1 MNKNLHC
8 IPGGKGR
15 GNGSLK
21 RLALALLMIVGAAMP
36 AAKAQTT
43 YVFYNGT
50 YGYLYNDNGTTKS
63 GDLRFDKSSVWT
75 ASGTIGGTSRTIQ
88 SYTSQQYLGASAGL
102 SNTSSNWQGS
112 NNYLCY
118 RSGRTNYYLKATNAT
133 TFTTNSNQ
141 NDGNRYYY
149 YTVTIYEGV
158 ETFTDFTIN
167 SGADVIT
174 QTGNYNY
181 GHSNSQYTPA
191 YTDYYFSYNHHY
203 VGSSNNT
210 LDNVNA
216 TNVTTGY
223 TWTLSDN
230 AAGYATLTDN
240 TINVTAIPTS
250 DLTLTLTCSVTYQG
264 ITKTA
269 TKEITLQGAY
279 PPAPTIS
286 ASGNTVTLSTNAA
299 GTTTIRYTLTGTD
312 PTATTGTVY
321 GGSAFDLS
329 NHSTSPVTI
338 KAVTVRGGVASS
350 VAEHVLTLTLP
361 TPVITTDPSN
371 GEATIT
377 CSNTSATVYYTT
389 DGSEPSSTNG
399 TAYTTTITGLAMMNT
414 VKAIAV
420 KTGWND
426 SPVASALLTIPSSVS
441 GGVVTLN
448 DLEDH
453 NWTYY
458 SGVDASVDDGN
469 YNTNYLGKLYSPN
482 PRNVKITYKANGGA
496 VSIDESDTE
505 FVYYKT
511 IEQIDGAYKYTV
523 ISNPFSKRPNG
534 KGFGGW
540 KIKEGAD
547 YISGYADEAT
557 LPLDAEITLTGL
569 DADYTANCI
578 SAEIELEATWVNY
591 NNLTYAN
598 NNTITYNV
606 SGGTY
611 ETNFLVL
618 NRNVTGTI
626 TTTSPVTI
634 MMVEPD
640 GSTDYRGTYTFTGNI
655 TPNNNG
661 VTKIEWAKWNPSDN
675 IDATGRNVTIGR
687 GMTVGGTARSIY
699 GTNTTSNGM
708 NQILKIESGYF
719 KEYIGYNAKPS
730 SITKHHVVFG
740 NDYDRASGTNTNLT
754 ITNEMRLI
762 QSQLNTVNT
771 TAGVELGIIT
781 AKSGQFTTALTHTS
795 AQASANCFYL
805 WDAGSSNTSKGYR
818 KLVIE
823 GGIFWNIGGGMD
835 KSNSTDRVT
844 LELRVKGG
852 EIKGSIYGGGATYD
866 AAGHRLF
873 VFTGGNIGG
882 WIAPGAN
889 GIVSNGTSLLYGETF
904 IYIGGTT
911 NVDSKFADYI
921 KIDNSTGGNVF
932 GAGCGYSSTN
942 TRGEVEQGT
951 NVVLADEA
959 FVEHG
964 VYGGGAY
971 GLCKNTE
978 TANIYIT
985 GGHVGATYDSGFG
998 VSGGVFGGA
1007 RQNNGGSVN
1016 IYMTGGQ
1023 IDGDIFGGSNHI
1035 GVLSG
1040 TSTVKMY
1047 GGTVN
1052 GSLYGGGNGTGDAT
1066 NISGAVQVSVYGG
1079 TIGGAVYGCNNVSGA
1094 PQNTVTVDVYGTD
1107 PAPSANTYAISQVFG
1122 GGNMADYS
1130 GTPVVTVHC
1139 TDEATPISIG
1149 ELYGGGNQ
1157 ATVSG
1162 TNVTVAAGNIIGA
1175 VYGGGRA
1182 AAVEGNTLV
1191 TVKGG
1196 TIRQVYGGNNL
1207 SGTIDGTIS
1216 VNVNKDSDCPMKV
1229 GQVYGGGNMAASQVG
1244 TITIGCTGTLVS
1256 PLADGERYGYDQE
1269 GVGAVY
1275 GGANNANITGNITLS
1290 IVSGI
1295 VDSVF
1300 GGNNNG
1306 GTING
1311 DITVTIAKDG
1321 GASCASDWYVG
1332 YVYGGGNKAA
1342 YTQKTADHP
1351 VVNHTAGH
1359 VTHNIFG
1366 GGKGL
1371 TATVTG
1377 NPQVTL
1383 SGSATVGGNV
1393 FGGGDAAEVRGS
1405 TKVTLKN

>member
-1 MNKNLHC
+1 MLAILETNKTTQDMNKNLHC

-133 TFTTNSNQ
+133 TFTTNSTQ

-458 SGVDASVDDGN
+458 SGVDASVDSGN

-523 ISNPFSKRPNG
+523 ISNPFSKRLNG

-661 VTKIEWAKWNPSDN
+661 VSKIEYASWNPN
-675 IDATGRNVTIGR
+675 NTVDARGRSLTIGR
-687 GMTVGGTARSIY
+687 GMTMTGTRRALVGTAQ
-699 GTNTTSNGM
+699 TSGM
-708 NQILKIESGYF
+708 NQVLKVESGSFSTFTSYTS
-719 KEYIGYNAKPS
+719 EPS
-730 SITKHHVVFG
+730 SITKHWVVLG
-740 NDYDRASGTNTNLT
+740 CDYDRANGDNSKLTFTGKFLTANNINLGLSSTGEMARVWSISGSFMTEIDVSDAAANNSYYIGVTGEQNNGHRYL
-754 ITNEMRLI
+754 EI
-762 QSQLNTVNT
+762 Q
-771 TAGVELGIIT
+771 GGEWY
-781 AKSGQFTTALTHTS
+781 
-795 AQASANCFYL
+795 ANI
-805 WDAGSSNTSKGYR
+805 A
-818 KLVIE
+818 
-823 GGIFWNIGGGMD
+823 GGMGEGH
-835 KSNSTDRVT
+835 TPTEPGFTFRM
-844 LELRVKGG
+844 KGG
-852 EIKGSIYGGGATYD
+852 LIRGSVYGAAAWSNAGGSRIYILTGGTIKGWV
-866 AAGHRLF
+866 AG
-873 VFTGGNIGG
+873 
-882 WIAPGAN
+882 GAN
-889 GIVSNGTSLLYGETF
+889 GTAYINGALYGASY
-904 IYIGGTT
+904 IYVGGNAVVSSNNTNTRINSSIGG
-911 NVDSKFADYI
+911 VVY
-921 KIDNSTGGNVF
+921 
-932 GAGCGYSSTN
+932 GAGCGYCGSSSSGQVTL
-942 TRGEVEQGT
+942 GT
-951 NVVLADEA
+951 NVVLADNA
-959 FVEHG
+959 NVERG
-964 VYGGGAY
+964 IYGGGAFGY
-971 GLCKNTE
+971 TTGTSCIYVTGGTLGGLNGGYTVASCSGTSQNNSTRA
-978 TANIYIT
+978 TPAYNANIN
-985 GGHVGATYDSGFG
+985 
-998 VSGGVFGGA
+998 GGVFGGA
-1007 RQNNGGSVN
+1007 SQNRGGTVKL
-1016 IYMTGGQ
+1016 YMTGGTVNASVY
-1023 IDGDIFGGSNHI
+1023 GGSNHI

-1107 PAPSANTYAISQVFG
+1107 PAPSANTYAIRAVATAPARHIAALPWSRCTAPTTLRPSASASSTAAATRQRSP
-1122 GGNMADYS
+1122 APTS
-1130 GTPVVTVHC
+1130 PSRPVTLSAPY
-1139 TDEATPISIG
+1139 T
-1149 ELYGGGNQ
+1149 
-1157 ATVSG
+1157 
-1162 TNVTVAAGNIIGA
+1162 
-1175 VYGGGRA
+1175 A
-1182 AAVEGNTLV
+1182 AAVPPPWKATPSSPSRAAPYARCTAATTSAAPS
-1191 TVKGG
+1191 TVP
-1196 TIRQVYGGNNL
+1196 
-1207 SGTIDGTIS
+1207 S
-1216 VNVNKDSDCPMKV
+1216 
-1229 GQVYGGGNMAASQVG
+1229 ASM
-1244 TITIGCTGTLVS
+1244 
-1256 PLADGERYGYDQE
+1256 
-1269 GVGAVY
+1269 
-1275 GGANNANITGNITLS
+1275 
-1290 IVSGI
+1290 
-1295 VDSVF
+1295 
-1300 GGNNNG
+1300 
-1306 GTING
+1306 
-1311 DITVTIAKDG
+1311 
-1321 GASCASDWYVG
+1321 
-1332 YVYGGGNKAA
+1332 
-1342 YTQKTADHP
+1342 
-1351 VVNHTAGH
+1351 
-1359 VTHNIFG
+1359 
-1366 GGKGL
+1366 
-1371 TATVTG
+1371 
-1377 NPQVTL
+1377 
-1383 SGSATVGGNV
+1383 
-1393 FGGGDAAEVRGS
+1393 S
-1405 TKVTLKN
+1405 TKIATAR